1 MITDLNK
8 ILVEWAY
15 RTNNGQPNSENSA
28 HVIILEKVL
37 NDFGW
42 YREAIDELLN
52 NLMEAE
58 ADVVEPTLAKARE
71 KAKLGQTY
79 SSPRSKKVY
88 TRGKEEEEGEEDDE
102 KDLDKEK
109 GDEPIDREKVLD
121 GLEDDEG
128 KPLSEIQKQKLK
140 DSQDTALNYL
150 RLDINDPGREKG
162 MKGKVISEETHAAHV
177 KCADILEKIWGGKEV
192 SDDDKAFLS
201 KWVAVVEPSESSPK
215 MWRMYIAREPGKD
228 GEGNFNRLR
237 GMPADKLGG
246 KEGFGANKQTK
257 AMQSWMQ
264 QQGIRTVRT
273 STYAGKLST
282 AAQIYAGEDRKVKKL
297 KKIDPKG
304 KPKPVKRNEEGKV
317 KSVRI
322 SKNLTLLRV
331 PKKENETNAERK
343 KRQQNNAQ
351 LEEYGT
357 LIEKGELEFIDMDSG
372 VNPDSAENR
381 VTIIK
386 EGLKG
391 MADRLDSLGKRVI
404 PGVPKGPNNPP
415 PVDPEA
421 QNIIDRIKTLS
432 EKDPNKNPEEWIKEL
447 DKIMVDMEGHET
459 LGLAF
464 ANIAEVYSAIKTMHG
479 DGKGTE
485 KGSATYLPES
495 TTLETVDVLIVTQ
508 SGEGKNKIVT
518 IDGISVKKGAGGASQ
533 LTAKAKK
540 SGFKKV
546 KDLSAKEVREK
557 VIALSRKH
565 EGIYDN
571 EKVYEENPPS
581 KESVKKETE
590 HQEKLKT
597 EIKNDAAELGVEPAY
612 MDYIEKKMHERKKD
626 KKGKEKPS
634 QIESAVAG
642 IMKIRKEEGLPV
654 DPEIEAMMTKRME
667 NYYLYQAMSHRAYNK
682 NVEWQGFANDSFAVK
697 KGEMTISESD
707 GVDKLAW
714 PRFEFNLGFSA
725 TGRSSNAG
733 GGRFHNSLYDDPAWE
748 KWNK

>member
-1 MITDLNK
+1 MITDLNQ
-8 ILVEWAY
+8 ILIEWSY
-15 RTNNGQPNSENSA
+15 RTSDGRPDVKNKAKLILLEN
-28 HVIILEKVL
+28 VL
-37 NDFGW
+37 DDFGW
-42 YREAIDELLN
+42 SREARAELLST
-52 NLMEAE
+52 LMTEDWWSDYTPAQQ
-58 ADVVEPTLAKARE
+58 AQYIKDHPGSQKAQDAKE
-71 KAKLGQTY
+71 KEK
-79 SSPRSKKVY
+79 
-88 TRGKEEEEGEEDDE
+88 EDDE
-102 KDLDKEK
+102 DEEKPKEK

-128 KPLSEIQKQKLK
+128 KPLSEKQKQRLR

-150 RLDINDPGREKG
+150 RSDMNDPGREKG

-177 KCADILEKIWGGKEV
+177 KCADILEKIWGGKEA
-192 SDDDKAFLS
+192 SEEEKAFLS
-201 KWVAVVEPSESSPK
+201 KWVAVVEPSEGKPK
-215 MWRMYIAREPGKD
+215 MWRMYIAREPGKN

-246 KEGFGANKQTK
+246 KDGFGSNKQTK

-282 AAQIYAGEDRKVKKL
+282 ANQMYTGEDGKVKKL

-304 KPKPVKRNEEGKV
+304 KPKPIKRNEEGKV
-317 KSVRI
+317 ESVRI
-322 SKNLTLLRV
+322 SKNLTLTRIS
-331 PKKENETNAERK
+331 KKENETNVERK
-343 KRQQNNAQ
+343 RRQQNNAQ

-357 LIEKGELEFIDMDSG
+357 LIEKGELEFVDMDSG

-391 MADRLDSLGKRVI
+391 MADRLDSLGKRGI

-421 QNIIDRIKTLS
+421 QYIIDRIKTLS

-479 DGKGTE
+479 DGEGTE

-495 TTLETVDVLIVTQ
+495 TTLETVDVLVVTQ

-546 KDLSAKEVREK
+546 KDLSAKEVKEK
-557 VIALSRKH
+557 IIVLSRKH

-571 EKVYEENPPS
+571 DDVFNENPPS

-612 MDYIEKKMHERKKD
+612 MDYIEKKMHEK
-626 KKGKEKPS
+626 KKGKPS

-642 IMKIRKEEGLPV
+642 IMKLRKEEGLPFG
-654 DPEIEAMMTKRME
+654 PKIEAMMTKRME

-682 NVEWQGFANDSFAVK
+682 NVEWQGFGNDSFAVK

>member
-1 MITDLNK
+1 MILDIPK
-8 ILVEWAY
+8 VVKEWSYLVNDGMPDP
-15 RTNNGQPNSENSA
+15 TNSA
-28 HVIILEKVL
+28 HLI
-37 NDFGW
+37 
-42 YREAIDELLN
+42 
-52 NLMEAE
+52 
-58 ADVVEPTLAKARE
+58 
-71 KAKLGQTY
+71 KLGQLLIEMEY
-79 SSPRSKKVY
+79 DSVFVYEYISNLEEAIPDNVLKKKIKNPETGRQILVSTGLGY
-88 TRGKEEEEGEEDDE
+88 KGGKTPSQKAGYGAAKQYLDDEGYDEEDIKSAEE
-102 KDLDKEK
+102 KDKEPEDVDKGGE
-109 GDEPIDREKVLD
+109 DIDREKVLD

-128 KPLSEIQKQKLK
+128 KPLSEKQKQFLK
-140 DSQDTALNYL
+140 EKQDTALSYL
-150 RLDINDPGREKG
+150 RSDRDDPGRKTG
-162 MKGKVISEETHAAHV
+162 MRGKVISEETHAAHV

-317 KSVRI
+317 ESVRI

-372 VNPDSAENR
+372 VNPDTPENR
-381 VTIIK
+381 KQIIK
-386 EGLKG
+386 EGLFG
-391 MADRLDSLGKRVI
+391 LASRLRSLGRRPI
-404 PGVPKGPNNPP
+404 AGVPLGDTNPP
-415 PVDPEA
+415 TPDPLAEK
-421 QNIIDRIKTLS
+421 IIDRIEALS
-432 EKDPNKNPEEWIKEL
+432 KKDPNENPEEWIKEL

-533 LTAKAKK
+533 LTAKAKRVVL
-540 SGFKKV
+540 KK
-546 KDLSAKEVREK
+546 
-557 VIALSRKH
+557 
-565 EGIYDN
+565 
-571 EKVYEENPPS
+571 
-581 KESVKKETE
+581 
-590 HQEKLKT
+590 
-597 EIKNDAAELGVEPAY
+597 
-612 MDYIEKKMHERKKD
+612 
-626 KKGKEKPS
+626 
-634 QIESAVAG
+634 
-642 IMKIRKEEGLPV
+642 
-654 DPEIEAMMTKRME
+654 
-667 NYYLYQAMSHRAYNK
+667 
-682 NVEWQGFANDSFAVK
+682 
-697 KGEMTISESD
+697 
-707 GVDKLAW
+707 
-714 PRFEFNLGFSA
+714 
-725 TGRSSNAG
+725 
-733 GGRFHNSLYDDPAWE
+733 
-748 KWNK
+748 

>member
-1 MITDLNK
+1 MITDLK
-8 ILVEWAY
+8 QILTEWSY
-15 RTNNGQPNSENSA
+15 QTSDGIPDVKNNA
-28 HVIILEKVL
+28 KLLILENILKEY
-37 NDFGW
+37 GW
-42 YREAIDELLN
+42 SREARAELLGT
-52 NLMEAE
+52 LM
-58 ADVVEPTLAKARE
+58 VEMNFKNKA
-71 KAKLGQTY
+71 AFDAY
-79 SSPRSKKVY
+79 NKKHKMRKTTKV
-88 TRGKEEEEGEEDDE
+88 TIGGEETTAGDAE

-109 GDEPIDREKVLD
+109 GDEPIGREKVLD

-128 KPLSEIQKQKLK
+128 KPLSEKQKQRLR

-150 RLDINDPGREKG
+150 RSDMNDPGREKG

-177 KCADILEKIWGGKEV
+177 KCADILEKMWGGKEV
-192 SDDDKAFLS
+192 SEEEKAFLS

-215 MWRMYIAREPGKD
+215 MWRMYIAREPGRD

-246 KEGFGANKQTK
+246 KEGFGSNKQTK

-264 QQGIRTVRT
+264 KQGIRTVRT
-273 STYAGKLST
+273 STYAGKLTT
-282 AAQIYAGEDRKVKKL
+282 ANQMFTGKDRKVKKL

-317 KSVRI
+317 ERVRI
-322 SKNLTLLRV
+322 SKNLTLMRV
-331 PKKENETNAERK
+331 SKKENETNAERK

-357 LIEKGELEFIDMDSG
+357 LIENGELEFIDMDSG

-381 VTIIK
+381 VTIIT
-386 EGLKG
+386 EGLEG

-404 PGVPKGPNNPP
+404 PGVPEGPNNPP

-421 QNIIDRIKTLS
+421 QYIIDRIKTLS
-432 EKDPNKNPEEWIKEL
+432 EKDPNKNPEEWGKEL

-479 DGKGTE
+479 DGEGTE
-485 KGSATYLPES
+485 KGSAAYLPES
-495 TTLETVDVLIVTQ
+495 TTLETVDVLVVTQ

-518 IDGISVKKGAGGASQ
+518 IDGVSVKKGAGGASQ
-533 LTAKAKK
+533 LTAKVKK

-546 KDLSAKEVREK
+546 KDLSAKEVKEK

-571 EKVYEENPPS
+571 DDVFNENPPS

-612 MDYIEKKMHERKKD
+612 MDYIEKKMHEK
-626 KKGKEKPS
+626 KKGKPS

-642 IMKIRKEEGLPV
+642 IMKTRKEEGLPV
-654 DPEIEAMMTKRME
+654 GPKIEAMMTKRME

-682 NVEWQGFANDSFAVK
+682 NVEWQGFGNDSFAVK

-714 PRFEFNLGFSA
+714 PKFEFNLGFSA
-725 TGRSSNAG
+725 TGRSTNAG
-733 GGRFHNSLYDDPAWE
+733 GGRFHNSDYDNPPWE
-748 KWNK
+748 NWNK

>member
-1 MITDLNK
+1 MITDLNQ
-8 ILVEWAY
+8 ILIEWSY
-15 RTNNGQPNSENSA
+15 RTSDGRPDVKNRAKLILLEN
-28 HVIILEKVL
+28 VL
-37 NDFGW
+37 DDFGW
-42 YREAIDELLN
+42 SREARAELLST
-52 NLMEAE
+52 LMTEDWWSDYTPAQQ
-58 ADVVEPTLAKARE
+58 AQYIKDHPGSQKAQDAKE
-71 KAKLGQTY
+71 KEK
-79 SSPRSKKVY
+79 
-88 TRGKEEEEGEEDDE
+88 EDDE
-102 KDLDKEK
+102 DEEKPKEK

-128 KPLSEIQKQKLK
+128 MPLSEKQKQILK
-140 DSQDTALNYL
+140 EKQDTALNYL

-215 MWRMYIAREPGKD
+215 MWRMYIAREPGKN

-246 KEGFGANKQTK
+246 KDGFGSNKQTK

-357 LIEKGELEFIDMDSG
+357 LIENGELEFIDMDSG

-391 MADRLDSLGKRVI
+391 MADRLDSLGKRGI

-421 QNIIDRIKTLS
+421 QYIIDRIKTLS
-432 EKDPNKNPEEWIKEL
+432 EKDPNKDPGEWKKEL

-479 DGKGTE
+479 DGEGTE

-495 TTLETVDVLIVTQ
+495 TTLETVDVLVVTQ

-597 EIKNDAAELGVEPAY
+597 EIKNDARELGGETDY
-612 MDYIEKKMHERKKD
+612 IDYIEKKMHEK
-626 KKGKEKPS
+626 KKGKPS

-654 DPEIEAMMTKRME
+654 GPEIEAMMTKRME

>member
-15 RTNNGQPNSENSA
+15 RTNDGQPNSENSA

-128 KPLSEIQKQKLK
+128 KPLSEKQKQILK
-140 DSQDTALNYL
+140 EKQDTALDYL
-150 RLDINDPGREKG
+150 RSDIDDPGRQKG

-317 KSVRI
+317 ESVRI

-415 PVDPEA
+415 PVDSEA

-495 TTLETVDVLIVTQ
+495 TTLETVDVLVVTL

-540 SGFKKV
+540 SGFKRV
-546 KDLSAKEVREK
+546 KDLSAKEVKEK

-565 EGIYDN
+565 EEIYDN
-571 EKVYEENPPS
+571 DDVFNENPPS
-581 KESVKKETE
+581 EESVKKETE
-590 HQEKLKT
+590 HQEKVKDD
-597 EIKNDAAELGVEPAY
+597 IKNDARELGVEPE
-612 MDYIEKKMHERKKD
+612 YIEYIQKKMHERKK
-626 KKGKEKPS
+626 GKPS

-654 DPEIEAMMTKRME
+654 GPEIEAMMTKRME

-682 NVEWQGFANDSFAVK
+682 NVEWQGFGNDSFAVK
-697 KGEMTISESD
+697 RGEMTISESD

-725 TGRSSNAG
+725 TGRSTNAG
-733 GGRFHNSLYDDPAWE
+733 GGRFHNSDYDDPAWE